1 MHYQVDIL
9 AVEGCYLS
17 CAAGFADVLQ
27 AANAHLRQQQGPN
40 GRPFAWRFVS
50 AGGGAVAASN
60 GLAIKTEPL
69 RGQRHADVI
78 FVPAIHYPGFK
89 PFARFLDAHGAV
101 YDWLRTQWQRGAS
114 IGANCTGTF
123 VLAQSG
129 LLDGRTATTTWWLDR
144 QFRSRYPRVD
154 LQYKSVLTEV
164 DRLLC
169 AGATATYLL
178 QAVRIVERCMGPALA
193 AETARSMLIDVS
205 QTGHVPYLPLL
216 VQTRHG
222 DSLVER
228 AQHWLRQH
236 MAEDVSMAALAR
248 AVGASERTLARR
260 FVVALA
266 ETPLAHLQALR
277 LDAARALLEVGDLSV
292 QTVAIQVGYSDASSF
307 TRLFREGFGLTP
319 GAYRRRFQAI
329 PNGPGHPG

>member
-1 MHYQVDIL
+1 MPHQVDIL
-9 AVEGCYLS
+9 AVEGCYMS
-17 CAAGFADVLQ
+17 CAAGLADVLQ
-27 AANAHLRQQQGPN
+27 AANAHLRQQQGPS
-40 GRPFAWRFVS
+40 GQPFAWRFVS
-50 AGGGAVAASN
+50 ANGGAVATSN
-60 GLAIKTEPL
+60 GLTIATEPL
-69 RGQRHADVI
+69 RGVRRADVI
-78 FVPAIHYPGFK
+78 FVPAIHYLGFK
-89 PFARFLDAHGAV
+89 PFVGFLDAQGPI
-101 YDWLRTQWQRGAS
+101 YDWLRTQWETGAV

-178 QAVRIVERCMGPALA
+178 QAVRIVERFMGPALA

-205 QTGHVPYLPLL
+205 QTGHIPYLPLL
-216 VQTRHG
+216 AQTRHG

-236 MAEDVSMAALAR
+236 MAGDVSMAALAQ
-248 AVGASERTLARR
+248 AMGAGERTLARR
-260 FVVALA
+260 FGAALG

-277 LDAARALLEVGDLSV
+277 LDAARALLEAGDLSV
-292 QTVAIQVGYSDASSF
+292 QAVATQVGYSDASSF
-307 TRLFREGFGLTP
+307 TRLFREGFGLSP
-319 GAYRRRFQAI
+319 GAYRRRFQAVRK
-329 PNGPGHPG
+329 GPGEGE